1 LQEVIALINESSQ
14 FIFFFEKNVLEPLDT
29 HNISHSVC
37 VTKLLKHLIPLSIS
51 QRVGLALVTIWLI
64 LSVFYSQKDQ
74 IKQIYNFKIVVESF
88 TCSGLLTGSLPVDIL
103 STGLMT
109 LEPEDEV
116 EGETVV
122 GIICSD
128 EP

>member
-1 LQEVIALINESSQ
+1 M
-14 FIFFFEKNVLEPLDT
+14 
-29 HNISHSVC
+29 
-37 VTKLLKHLIPLSIS
+37 LSIRLFTKVITS
-51 QRVGLALVTIWLI
+51 NSFTI
-64 LSVFYSQKDQ
+64 Q
-74 IKQIYNFKIVVESF
+74 ICHLKL

-128 EP
+128 EPWMF

>member
-1 LQEVIALINESSQ
+1 MLSIRLFTKV
-14 FIFFFEKNVLEPLDT
+14 
-29 HNISHSVC
+29 
-37 VTKLLKHLIPLSIS
+37 KLLLCHLKL
-51 QRVGLALVTIWLI
+51 
-64 LSVFYSQKDQ
+64 
-74 IKQIYNFKIVVESF
+74 

-128 EP
+128 EPWMF